1 MRVQVSQPMPR
12 RAALRWGM
20 RHRSGML
27 RWVATSSVALL
38 LAACGGDEKA
48 AAPALLPALET
59 FVVSANAA
67 GAARRWDGTV
77 EAVREAALSAQTSGR
92 VASVAVDVNDR
103 VAAGQVLL
111 RLTVVEQQ
119 AGVDA
124 ARAQLRAT
132 EASAAEAERQYQRFA
147 ALAKDKFVSN
157 AQVDQA
163 RAARDAAFAARDA
176 ARAQLAA
183 AGQGADY
190 TVVRAPYA
198 GVVAARRVEPG
209 ETVGPGQ
216 PLMTVYS
223 PDELR
228 IELNLPQSDADA
240 VRVAPS
246 ARVRFDDGRTVDAR
260 QVVVYPSADP
270 ISHSVVVRVLLP
282 TMATPVAP
290 GTTASV
296 TFAVAATERVLRVP
310 QSAIARRG
318 ELTGVYVLKDGRLF
332 LRQVRLGERD
342 GDTVEVL
349 SGVNP
354 GDAVVRDP
362 LAATTAL
369 AAQRRAGEGQ
379 NAPQDGKHE

>member
-1 MRVQVSQPMPR
+1 MRFQVR
-12 RAALRWGM
+12 NVGRANVV
-20 RHRSGML
+20 L
-27 RWVATSSVALL
+27 RWVAASVIGLS
-38 LAACGGDEKA
+38 LAACGGDETT
-48 AAPALLPALET
+48 AAPASLPALET
-59 FVVSANAA
+59 LVVSANAA
-67 GAARRWDGTV
+67 SSARRWDGTV

-147 ALAKDKFVSN
+147 SLAKDKFVSS
-157 AQVDQA
+157 AQVDQT

-183 AGQGADY
+183 AGQSADY

-198 GVVAARRVEPG
+198 GVVSARRVEPG

-216 PLMTVYS
+216 PLMTVYA

-240 VRVAPS
+240 VRAAPS
-246 ARVRFDDGRTVDAR
+246 ARVRFDDGRSVDAR

-282 TMATPVAP
+282 TMQAPVAP

-296 TFAVAATERVLRVP
+296 SFAVAGTERALRIP
-310 QSAIARRG
+310 QNAIARRG
-318 ELTGVYVLKDGRLF
+318 ELTGVYVLKEGRLF

-342 GDTVEVL
+342 GDTIEVL
-349 SGVNP
+349 SGLNP

-362 LAATTAL
+362 LAATAAL
-369 AAQRRAGEGQ
+369 AAQRRAGGKQEGE
-379 NAPQDGKHE
+379 HE